1 MEEISRNINLKIRI
15 ENTFARAKSV
25 RERIANENKELKFPS
40 EPSEAECLA
49 YDMQYI
55 KQYIEQLEKENKE
68 LKGKYNIQPVLVN
81 NSMFFIDNE
90 LYENLLVDINKNYI
104 PKSVIRDKIE
114 ELYNKQDKEDEIL
127 SDKGFDL
134 GMRNYLTTKEV
145 TIKVLK
151 EILGDE

>member
-90 LYENLLVDINKNYI
+90 LYENLLVDINKNYT

-114 ELYNKQDKEDEIL
+114 ELENEFKERTQDNDSFYFDYSNEYAHIEEI
-127 SDKGFDL
+127 
-134 GMRNYLTTKEV
+134 
-145 TIKVLK
+145 LK

>member
-1 MEEISRNINLKIRI
+1 MEQ
-15 ENTFARAKSV
+15 T
-25 RERIANENKELKFPS
+25 
-40 EPSEAECLA
+40 
-49 YDMQYI
+49 I
-55 KQYIEQLEKENKE
+55 KQLEEMLKVRKEQKEIIECAGGTCVNCNPDIQALQNAIDGLKKIEQLDKENKK